1 MNSIHLFRPVV
12 SEAAIQAVAEVLRS
26 GWTGLGPKTQQ
37 FEQDFAKYVGS
48 KYCVALN
55 SCTSAL
61 HLALH
66 LLNLQEGDEVISTPL
81 TFVSTNHAILY
92 NRLTPVFADVQLE
105 TACLDPKSIESR
117 ITEKT
122 KAILVVHFGGY
133 PADMDEIHTIARTYG
148 LHVVEDCAHASGA
161 MYRGQMV
168 GSVSAL
174 NCFSFHSVK
183 NLSVGD
189 MGCITT
195 DNRFYY
201 DRLMKLRWLGI
212 DKSTFNR
219 TEVSTSTLNP
229 RAYAWLYGCEEV
241 GFKYHANDISATI
254 AIEQL
259 KLLDKENQQRVKV
272 VSIYT
277 QELVNVPGITLLEKS
292 KDRISSNHIF
302 AVRAQRRDQL
312 MDKLKQND
320 IHCGVHYRL
329 NTRYPMYPATSLPNA
344 EKLESE
350 LISLP
355 LHLMLT
361 EEDIQFVIDVIRKG
375 W

>member
-1 MNSIHLFRPVV
+1 MSAIHLFRPVI
-12 SEAAIQAVAEVLRS
+12 SENAISAVADVLRS
-26 GWTGLGPKTQQ
+26 GWTGLGPRVQ
-37 FEQDFAKYVGS
+37 FFEKMFADYVGA

-66 LLNLQEGDEVISTPL
+66 LLNLKEDDEVISTAL
-81 TFVSTNHAILY
+81 SFVSTNHVVLY
-92 NRLTPVFADVQLE
+92 EGARVVFADVQLD
-105 TACLDPKSIESR
+105 TGNIDPVDVEKK

-122 KAILVVHFGGY
+122 KAIMAVHFGGV
-133 PADMDEIHTIARTYG
+133 PCDLNALHEIAKAYN
-148 LHVVEDCAHASGA
+148 LVVIEDCAHAA
-161 MYRGQMV
+161 
-168 GSVSAL
+168 GSQYKKKKIGSISSL
-174 NCFSFHSVK
+174 NCFSMHSVK
-183 NLSVGD
+183 NISVGD
-189 MGCITT
+189 MGSITT
-195 DNRFYY
+195 DNKFYY

-219 TEVSTSTLNP
+219 TETSGSTLKP
-229 RAYAWLYGCEEV
+229 SSYAWLYECNEV
-241 GFKYHANDISATI
+241 GFKYHANDISAAI

-259 KLLDKENQQRVKV
+259 KLLDKENERRQEMVN
-272 VSIYT
+272 IYA
-277 QELVNVPGITLLEKS
+277 QELKDVPGITLLKKPE
-292 KDRISSNHIF
+292 DRVSSNHIF
-302 AVRAQRRDQL
+302 AIRAQNRDHL

-329 NTRYPMYPATSLPNA
+329 NTRYPMYPNTSLPNA

-361 EEDIQFVIDVIRKG
+361 EEDILRVIGVIKSG